1 MTINEAFE
9 LISNV
14 TPCWDCRYKN
24 SSCNRKNAHAWTDGF
39 CHEFEEAIS
48 VLAEIIPVTEPEVEP
63 GTDPEPE
70 PQEPNEGD

>member
-1 MTINEAFE
+1 MTVNEAFE

-48 VLAEIIPVTEPEVEP
+48 VLAEIIPVTEPESE
-63 GTDPEPE
+63 PEPE